1 MTQTQDGMVSKKLR
15 TAGIF
20 IILSLLVQAFSLVWN
35 HPLAFVAFLFLGGLL
50 LLIGLGMYVWSLL
63 FPVPQP
69 AASSITNERQ
79 N

>member
-69 AASSITNERQ
+69 AASSSKSDAQ
-79 N
+79 D